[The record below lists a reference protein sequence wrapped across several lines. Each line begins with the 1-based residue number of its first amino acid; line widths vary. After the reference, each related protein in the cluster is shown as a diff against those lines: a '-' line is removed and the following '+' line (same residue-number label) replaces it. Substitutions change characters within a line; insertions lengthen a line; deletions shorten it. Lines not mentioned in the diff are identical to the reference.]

1 MESVVHIFDTD
12 TENRR
17 KLDQIGGGSSSRA
30 RCAEFRIIIE
40 QTLDN
45 SGRVKPLMLEFRVSQ
60 DRPRMPFLANEASS
74 PASEFAECIR
84 KLAPRLS
91 SRLDRHSSMA
101 GSSTDLT
108 RGPAVSAVSA
118 VASAPAA
125 TSAATPAASTEA
137 TERHRRANSHAGM
150 AIAAAAVAAEPP
162 LPEQQQQEQ
171 ELDEQQQPAARPE
184 VEESS
189 DSSSRIADTEAAPES
204 DEPAAASAVSP
215 VSGVQQSVENFQRQ
229 SELMREQRVC
239 LTQIVAE
246 EPSTWAAAAGSYYSA
261 DLPPPTPV
269 AGDEVSADVAT
280 LKRALQAVN
289 SAKDSRF
296 NSSSSGGNAN
306 RGDASPDDNNDL
318 SSSLTAPDGS
328 DISGSQTPPPSDFVV
343 VERRAQIN
351 PRDASGGSSAAAAA
365 AAAKQRTTEK
375 TMKTARRRA
384 AAAAPA
390 MEPMAAVSSGLP
402 RALQPLHIWS
412 F

>member
-229 SELMREQRVC
+229 SELMREQRAC

-246 EPSTWAAAAGSYYSA
+246 LLFSGPAAANAGRWRRSVRRRGH
-261 DLPPPTPV
+261 PQ
-269 AGDEVSADVAT
+269 AGTA
-280 LKRALQAVN
+280 
-289 SAKDSRF
+289 
-296 NSSSSGGNAN
+296 G
-306 RGDASPDDNNDL
+306 DL

-351 PRDASGGSSAAAAA
+351 PRDASGGSSG
-365 AAAKQRTTEK
+365 
-375 TMKTARRRA
+375 
-384 AAAAPA
+384 
-390 MEPMAAVSSGLP
+390 SSGDSSGEAENDGEDDEDSTEEGGSGSGSSGDGADGSGQQ
-402 RALQPLHIWS
+402 RAS
-412 F
+412 

>member
-229 SELMREQRVC
+229 SELM
-239 LTQIVAE
+239 
-246 EPSTWAAAAGSYYSA
+246 P

-351 PRDASGGSSAAAAA
+351 PRDASCGSSGSSGDSSGEAENDGEDDEDSTEEGGSGSG
-365 AAAKQRTTEK
+365 
-375 TMKTARRRA
+375 
-384 AAAAPA
+384 
-390 MEPMAAVSSGLP
+390 SSGDGADGSSQQ
-402 RALQPLHIWS
+402 RAS
-412 F
+412 